1 MLNPALWL
9 LLLSISM
16 LIGSFL
22 AGSIPLAFKLSEARL
37 RYFSAVS
44 VGLLMG
50 TALLIIIPEGVE
62 TLYSAEQVHDPTAL
76 HARSLGNK
84 LEARSHY
91 QGEHPASWRKNH
103 RMANWDG
110 VTFERRA
117 PPDDDIL
124 NQYGSKVGINDD
136 IDDADTRPV
145 GSSGY
150 PSSKSEHVQLSEAL
164 EDGIEEHGPSAHQY
178 IGLALVLGFAIM
190 FLIDQVSSL
199 HVHGSSNNHP
209 QPPIEFTELNLMLEA
224 VEEEDED
231 EIEDEDE
238 DEHASLSDNA
248 ANKDNQTLAANN
260 RREPSSNPSAAARF
274 RHSATKGPSQLA
286 PTVGLVVHA
295 AADGIALGASARH
308 PHLSFVIFFAIMI
321 HKAPSAFALT
331 TVLMNEGFMR
341 ARIRRHLFVFSIA
354 APIGAILTYAA
365 LIFSGDASDE
375 SMAWWTGMLLIFSG
389 GTFLYVAMHVLE
401 EVKNHA
407 GKKNHNH
414 RHADP
419 QDKMSR
425 SEVACVLIGMF
436 IPAVLNIEHG
446 H

>member
-1 MLNPALWL
+1 
-9 LLLSISM
+9 M

-22 AGSIPLAFKLSEARL
+22 AGSIPLAFKLSESRL
-37 RYFSAVS
+37 RYFSALS

-62 TLYSAEQVHDPTAL
+62 TLYSAEQVTHTTL
-76 HARSLGNK
+76 HARSL
-84 LEARSHY
+84 EARS
-91 QGEHPASWRKNH
+91 ASTGIDSTQWQNH
-103 RMANWDG
+103 NLAHWDS
-110 VTFERRA
+110 VMFDRRA
-117 PPDDDIL
+117 PADDEIL

-136 IDDADTRPV
+136 MDDVDARPV
-145 GSSGY
+145 GNSGY
-150 PSSKSEHVQLSEAL
+150 PTSKSEHAQVAGTL
-164 EDGIEEHGPSAHQY
+164 EDGIEEHEPSAHQY
-178 IGLALVLGFAIM
+178 IGLALVLGFAVM

-199 HVHGSSNNHP
+199 HVHGSSNSAS
-209 QPPIEFTELNLMLEA
+209 QQPIEFTELNLMLEA
-224 VEEEDED
+224 VEEEDEE
-231 EIEDEDE
+231 EIEDENE
-238 DEHASLSDNA
+238 TVGLNESSS
-248 ANKDNQTLAANN
+248 NKDSHALSNS
-260 RREPSSNPSAAARF
+260 RRDPSSTSAVGRF
-274 RHSATKGPSQLA
+274 RQLSPKGPSQLT

-365 LIFSGDASDE
+365 LIFSGDANDQT
-375 SMAWWTGMLLIFSG
+375 MAWWTGMLLIFSG

-407 GKKNHNH
+407 GKKSHGYRNNDHH
-414 RHADP
+414 H
-419 QDKMSR
+419 DKMGR

-436 IPAVLNIEHG
+436 IPAILNMEHG